1 MKRNVLLRA
10 RSLCATIAHVQLL
23 SLNSHSPAKFSSS
36 VSSEPKRSRPEPAD
50 RQPKPFFRQWLDIW
64 RSRNAGVRP

>member
-10 RSLCATIAHVQLL
+10 RSLGATIARVQP
-23 SLNSHSPAKFSSS
+23 SPVNSHSPTKFSSS
-36 VSSEPKRSRPEPAD
+36 VSSETEPSRPEPAN

-64 RSRNAGVRP
+64 QSRNAGVRP